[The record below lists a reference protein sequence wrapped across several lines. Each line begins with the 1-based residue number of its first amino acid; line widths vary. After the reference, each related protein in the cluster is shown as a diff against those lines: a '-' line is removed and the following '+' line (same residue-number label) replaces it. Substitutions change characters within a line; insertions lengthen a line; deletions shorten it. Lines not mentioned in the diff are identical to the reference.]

1 MLETSSARNRHGGG
15 GSAQRADDKPVVIET
30 RFGSLEFGPDN
41 SLYMPVGPLGF
52 TDFHHFGLAE
62 LPKPAAEH
70 FKLLQC
76 LDSHELGFIVTE
88 LAIDDGRVAQE
99 DLEDAAL
106 SVGIPVDSARFL
118 LIVTIRAVGENPR
131 AADTAGKT
139 AGELPECATKALNSA
154 CNSRKRKSQN
164 FDVYANVN

>member
-1 MLETSSARNRHGGG
+1 MLETSSARSGHGGG
-15 GSAQRADDKPVVIET
+15 PVQPVDDKPVVIET

-52 TDFHHFGLAE
+52 ADLHHFGLAD
-62 LPKPAAEH
+62 LPKPAADH

-76 LDSHELGFIVTE
+76 LESHELGFIVTE
-88 LAIDDGRVAQE
+88 LALDDGRVARE

-118 LIVTIRAVGENPR
+118 LIVTIRAVGDSTSITANLR
-131 AADTAGKT
+131 APVVVD
-139 AGELPECATKALNSA
+139 
-154 CNSRKRKSQN
+154 RKRLIARQ
-164 FDVYANVN
+164 VVMANSSYPIQMPL

>member
-62 LPKPAAEH
+62 LPKPAADH

-88 LAIDDGRVAQE
+88 LAIDDGRVARE

-106 SVGIPVDSARFL
+106 SVGIPVESALFL
-118 LIVTIRAVGENPR
+118 LIVTIRAVGESTSITANLR
-131 AADTAGKT
+131 APVVVD
-139 AGELPECATKALNSA
+139 
-154 CNSRKRKSQN
+154 RKRLIARQVVMANSS
-164 FDVYANVN
+164 YAIQMPL